1 MPDLIAQGP
10 ARQQRWR
17 KEVPDP
23 ASGIEVHIG
32 RTKADWL
39 VPWDTTVSSRHLRLT
54 PLPEGRLRVRILDA
68 VTNPVYFRGEVGV
81 DFIVVPGE
89 HFVIG
94 ATVFTLANRPGTSM
108 PEKQGEVTEHA
119 YDLKD
124 LQKRRFQDSG
134 SRIEMLSHLPD
145 LILGSGSDEE
155 LLVRVAS
162 VLLRATPA
170 ASAVAIVSQQSD
182 TEELESNSSESMR
195 ILHYDSRSIGK
206 ETPVIS
212 SRLVHHATRTRE
224 SVLYLWSQVG
234 SSQTAYT
241 ASDDVDWAFCVP
253 LRSEAC
259 AGWALYVTGLLAKD
273 ASQEAELSLMNAPQ
287 DLEDDVKFAELVGTT
302 IANLRQTLRLERR
315 QSEMRHF
322 FAPIV
327 MDALAGKSTD
337 EVLAPRE
344 ATLSVM
350 FCDLRGFTKRSE
362 QEAEDLLKLL
372 GSVSDALGNM
382 TKHILE
388 TGGVIGDFHGDSAM
402 GFWGWPLQ
410 MEDTARHAIN
420 AAHRIHRQN
429 RLQAD
434 SGFRCGIG
442 LASGNAVAGRIG
454 TVDQVKV
461 TAFGPVVNLASRLE
475 GLTKAFGVEV
485 IMDESTA
492 SALQS
497 CNEGQEYLTRRL
509 ARVRPSG
516 IESAINIY
524 ELSDVGS
531 SHCQLDSEKIRCYE
545 SGLDAFLGGDWKLA
559 DEMLSSL
566 EEFDTPSKVLRSYL
580 KKHQKRPPDH
590 WDGVIDL
597 PKY

>member
-1 MPDLIAQGP
+1 
-10 ARQQRWR
+10 
-17 KEVPDP
+17 
-23 ASGIEVHIG
+23 
-32 RTKADWL
+32 
-39 VPWDTTVSSRHLRLT
+39 
-54 PLPEGRLRVRILDA
+54 
-68 VTNPVYFRGEVGV
+68 
-81 DFIVVPGE
+81 
-89 HFVIG
+89 
-94 ATVFTLANRPGTSM
+94 
-108 PEKQGEVTEHA
+108 
-119 YDLKD
+119 
-124 LQKRRFQDSG
+124 
-134 SRIEMLSHLPD
+134 
-145 LILGSGSDEE
+145 

-182 TEELESNSSESMR
+182 MEELESNSGEGMR

-224 SVLYLWSQVG
+224 SVLYLWSQIG

-372 GSVSDALGNM
+372 GSVSDA
-382 TKHILE
+382 
-388 TGGVIGDFHGDSAM
+388 
-402 GFWGWPLQ
+402 
-410 MEDTARHAIN
+410 
-420 AAHRIHRQN
+420 
-429 RLQAD
+429 
-434 SGFRCGIG
+434 
-442 LASGNAVAGRIG
+442 
-454 TVDQVKV
+454 
-461 TAFGPVVNLASRLE
+461 
-475 GLTKAFGVEV
+475 
-485 IMDESTA
+485 
-492 SALQS
+492 
-497 CNEGQEYLTRRL
+497 
-509 ARVRPSG
+509 
-516 IESAINIY
+516 
-524 ELSDVGS
+524 
-531 SHCQLDSEKIRCYE
+531 
-545 SGLDAFLGGDWKLA
+545 
-559 DEMLSSL
+559 
-566 EEFDTPSKVLRSYL
+566 
-580 KKHQKRPPDH
+580 
-590 WDGVIDL
+590 
-597 PKY
+597 